1 MLSYCLK
8 CGKNTENKN
17 SKVVRTKNGKIILL
31 SKCAVRDDKKWNFV
45 KEREAAGLTNN
56 LAIKAPLDKIPLLDP
71 LLF

>member
-1 MLSYCLK
+1 M
-8 CGKNTENKN
+8 
-17 SKVVRTKNGKIILL
+17 RTKNGKIILL

-45 KEREAAGLTNN
+45 KEREAFGLTNN

>member
-1 MLSYCLK
+1 M
-8 CGKNTENKN
+8 
-17 SKVVRTKNGKIILL
+17 RTKNGKIILL
-31 SKCAVRDDKKWNFV
+31 SKCAVGDDKKWNFV